1 MLRTD
6 QVWPRTLAVYCDTG
20 VLRIETVKE
29 RRRDVAARVV
39 TKPISALHAEKAT
52 DFTMLA
58 RSLAQGPQKVPQ
70 VGVIN
75 DNDAAEQFIMA
86 HSEISYNKM
95 VYLISKESLDFRLAS
110 ATLWQDHLQSLLD
123 VDKKRELALAIA
135 FKFDTEEYGTR
146 TSARFDLESERDH
159 FAQLR
164 KEAEEAIT
172 LSQANWALVE
182 LCHLWEELEEND
194 KESLWSVDHLVGA
207 GLTWNRQLQS
217 LRRKAF
223 HQSLYHIRRQHAT
236 DKKRF
241 GSLQDPGDV
250 SQQLELLPE
259 AWC

>member
-95 VYLISKESLDFRLAS
+95 VYLISKESLDFRPRLRPS
-110 ATLWQDHLQSLLD
+110 GKTTYSPSSMSTRRESWLWPSLSNSIRKNTERARQQDLTWS
-123 VDKKRELALAIA
+123 R
-135 FKFDTEEYGTR
+135 
-146 TSARFDLESERDH
+146 S
-159 FAQLR
+159 
-164 KEAEEAIT
+164 AIT
-172 LSQANWALVE
+172 LHSCA
-182 LCHLWEELEEND
+182 
-194 KESLWSVDHLVGA
+194 KKP
-207 GLTWNRQLQS
+207 RKQS
-217 LRRKAF
+217 LFRRP
-223 HQSLYHIRRQHAT
+223 IGR
-236 DKKRF
+236 
-241 GSLQDPGDV
+241 
-250 SQQLELLPE
+250 
-259 AWC
+259 